1 MLLKLHMRTNAAEIG
16 VRFDPHPSNQG
27 NTLALQDHNSVRVRS
42 T

>member
-1 MLLKLHMRTNAAEIG
+1 MFLKLLVHTNAAELR

-27 NTLALQDHNSVRVRS
+27 NTVVLKDHNSVRVCP